1 MFRNNAKSRV
11 RIALELSILILAIPL
26 LNSCASLAPDDEKP
40 VVILKSFTPAPT
52 REGTPGFEI
61 TLGVINPSPRVLDI
75 HGIVYTI
82 SVQGN
87 ELVKGVGKD
96 YPPVDSYSE
105 AELKLRAQPNL
116 LAGIR
121 MFAGMINQPADGFE
135 YEFEAR
141 LDTGGWSVPIRV
153 REVGR
158 FDLGGAPNEP

>member
-1 MFRNNAKSRV
+1 MTGKNIHGKRAMSGWGLLFTA
-11 RIALELSILILAIPL
+11 ALMLT
-26 LNSCASLAPDDEKP
+26 SCASLTPDDEKP
-40 VVILKSFTPAPT
+40 VVILKSFNPSGSGN
-52 REGTPGFEI
+52 GTPGFEI

-75 HGIVYTI
+75 HGVVYTI

-96 YPPVDSYSE
+96 FPPVESYSE
-105 AELKLRAQPNL
+105 AELKLSAQPNL

-121 MFAGMINQPADGFE
+121 MFAGMMNQPTDGFE

-158 FDLGGAPNEP
+158 FNLGGPRKEP